1 MKLAMDT
8 GANFEMRKE
17 FWLPDSAVT
26 LLVGKC
32 CPVPGVSQMLEVCR
46 YSCSNSVLA
55 EMERA
60 VLLQLFAW
68 LLGLAF

>member
-1 MKLAMDT
+1 
-8 GANFEMRKE
+8 MRKE

-32 CPVPGVSQMLEVCR
+32 CPVPGVSQTLEVCR

-55 EMERA
+55 EMECA

>member
-1 MKLAMDT
+1 
-8 GANFEMRKE
+8 MRKE

-32 CPVPGVSQMLEVCR
+32 CPVPGVSQTLEVCR

-55 EMERA
+55 EMERS

>member
-1 MKLAMDT
+1 MKLVMDT

-17 FWLPDSAVT
+17 YWLPDSTVT

-32 CPVPGVSQMLEVCR
+32 CPVPVVSQMLEVCR
-46 YSCSNSVLA
+46 YLCSNSALA
-55 EMERA
+55 EMGRA